1 MPLKRRPKG
10 FTSWKKPP
18 DFFAT
23 PSPRLIPKGEKPD
36 TFTCLA
42 LALYEGCT

>member
-1 MPLKRRPKG
+1 MPLKRRPMG
-10 FTSWKKPP
+10 FTNSKKPP

-23 PSPRLIPKGEKPD
+23 SSPRLITEGEKPD
-36 TFTCLA
+36 TFTGLA